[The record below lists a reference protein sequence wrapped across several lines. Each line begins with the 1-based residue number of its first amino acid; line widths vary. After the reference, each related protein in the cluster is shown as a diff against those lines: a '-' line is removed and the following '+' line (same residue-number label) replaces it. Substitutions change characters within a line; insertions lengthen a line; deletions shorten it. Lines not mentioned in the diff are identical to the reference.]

1 VVGFYSDPG
10 AELWDFLRERGDAAL
25 KAHYALW
32 ARCYE
37 ATDAD
42 PHKSGMRD
50 VPQFC
55 SDLGDTKQKAGGFKT
70 RDKQHAMRLL
80 DALTTAELAVEAR
93 VGKKVNRL
101 RGPI

>member
-10 AELWDFLRERGDAAL
+10 AELWDFLRERGDAAP

-42 PHKSGMRD
+42 PHKWVMRD
-50 VPQFC
+50 MPQFC
-55 SDLGDTKQKAGGFKT
+55 SDLGYAKQKAGGFKT
-70 RDKQHAMRLL
+70 RDKQKAMRLV
-80 DALTTAELAVEAR
+80 DALTTAELAVETR
-93 VGKKVNRL
+93 VGK
-101 RGPI
+101 